1 MLMRVIYL
9 VYKWCWI
16 ISSDLHR
23 QYAFGEH
30 SPAIFLFIIAM
41 HDKHLVHE
49 TATLSIL
56 DSNVDCESHAI
67 IDSPPHNHRHTTGTV
82 PQHCQCF
89 DCIRY
94 AAPNKDGD
102 PLLAKCVSLT
112 TWQFSIFIS
121 LFDLRFIQFFSRT
134 SFRRIHTEIFHY
146 MFESNRQYM
155 FTA

>member
-1 MLMRVIYL
+1 MKLGLQIVGSERRDVNES
-9 VYKWCWI
+9 CWI
-16 ISSDLHR
+16 ISSDFYR

-56 DSNVDCESHAI
+56 DSNVDFESHAI
-67 IDSPPHNHRHTTGTV
+67 IDSPSHNHQHTTSTV
-82 PQHCQCF
+82 PQDFQCF

-112 TWQFSIFIS
+112 T
-121 LFDLRFIQFFSRT
+121 
-134 SFRRIHTEIFHY
+134 
-146 MFESNRQYM
+146 
-155 FTA
+155 

>member
-1 MLMRVIYL
+1 MRGGMLMRVIYL

-30 SPAIFLFIIAM
+30 SPLSAIFLFIIAM

-56 DSNVDCESHAI
+56 DSNIDFESHAI
-67 IDSPPHNHRHTTGTV
+67 IDSPPHNHQHITGTF

-89 DCIRY
+89 DLLLISVCIQHALSSGR
-94 AAPNKDGD
+94 ARGHVTIVCAVN
-102 PLLAKCVSLT
+102 
-112 TWQFSIFIS
+112 
-121 LFDLRFIQFFSRT
+121 SRQ
-134 SFRRIHTEIFHY
+134 HHL
-146 MFESNRQYM
+146 
-155 FTA
+155 